1 MLLSDFDQESLHLP
15 KCLLSVNNNYIM
27 YIINLLAI
35 KYLNFTNIQIQGTR
49 TPMDCGHC
57 LYPHFGLIQI
67 ASEAIS
73 NIRTVAALTVETKF
87 EEKFNNFFYSFVKY
101 VTSVLMIMVICAFV
115 SQVYFV

>member
-1 MLLSDFDQESLHLP
+1 MIYLTQL
-15 KCLLSVNNNYIM
+15 VNNI
-27 YIINLLAI
+27 LAL

-49 TPMDCGHC
+49 TPMNCGHC

-73 NIRTVAALTVETKF
+73 NIRTVAALTVEAKF

-101 VTSVLMIMVICAFV
+101 VTSVLMIMVICAFCWPMI
-115 SQVYFV
+115 FDETL